1 MSDLPDPRSEEYHLA
16 LAHAVLGPHRLGLV
30 LAALGVIA
38 AVLRGTVLPGVP
50 RIVAVVLIATALG
63 LMVIG
68 TIRRIG
74 YQIRRMRDLQRP
86 Q

>member
-1 MSDLPDPRSEEYHLA
+1 MSDLPDPRSDDYQLA

-38 AVLRGTVLPGVP
+38 AVLRGTVLPGLP
-50 RIVAVVLIATALG
+50 RAVALVLIATALG

-68 TIRRIG
+68 TIRRI
-74 YQIRRMRDLQRP
+74 RFHVTRMRDLHRP
-86 Q
+86 R